1 MTRVLETVENKK
13 LDFDYSEKILLFL
26 HYQII
31 FEVIGIFKEDL
42 LFPEEYLL
50 FLVLIIFIMNLYK
63 QNWRGLKWINCI
75 WVSLK
80 NVRPLFFKF
89 VVCHVKSFTQLE
101 YHSRLLCGLDFAN
114 EGLFV
119 CQFDV

>member
-26 HYQII
+26 QYQII
-31 FEVIGIFKEDL
+31 FEVIGIFKEYL
-42 LFPEEYLL
+42 LFLEEYLL

-75 WVSLK
+75 WVSLR
-80 NVRPLFFKF
+80 NVRPLFF
-89 VVCHVKSFTQLE
+89 QI
-101 YHSRLLCGLDFAN
+101 CGMS
-114 EGLFV
+114 
-119 CQFDV
+119 C